1 MRAARWWGFFSASP
15 LTGSAWLGVAAG
27 IAAAEVM
34 ALLHGFACIT
44 HRGNQVVS
52 GVAVNILA
60 AGLTIVFGIA
70 WFKQGGQT
78 PSLPPEARFMPIEW
92 PGASALRNVPVVGPL
107 YANLVSG
114 HNLIVYATLLAVP
127 L

>member
-34 ALLHGFACIT
+34 ALLHGYASIT

-52 GVAVNILA
+52 GVAINILA
-60 AGLTIVFGIA
+60 SGLTMVFGNA
-70 WFKQGGQT
+70 WFGQGGQT
-78 PSLPPEARFMPIEW
+78 PSLERSARFMPIIW
-92 PGASALRNVPVVGPL
+92 PGVEVIGKVPVVGQI
-107 YANLVSG
+107 YAV
-114 HNLIVYATLLAVP
+114 LI
-127 L
+127 